1 MTRIGLIGFPVAHS
15 LSPRMQN
22 AAFSAAGLD
31 WQYELWPTPLDELP
45 GRARMIREDA
55 GVAGA
60 NVTIPH
66 KQNIVPL
73 LDGISAHAQ
82 AIGAVNTII
91 KVRPSSPP
99 SPPPLSPE
107 ESGVRLL
114 GDNTDWIG
122 FLNDLRWHGID
133 AGAGLRP
140 ASSRPSPATALVL
153 GAGGSAR
160 AIVYALAI
168 CGLEVRIA
176 NRDPGRAQS
185 LVDDMQLLFP
195 AHRFG
200 AWPLTAG
207 ALRDA
212 SGGAGLVVN
221 CTSAGMSPHADAMPW
236 FDEVAFPG
244 SAVLYDLV
252 YKPRVTRLMRLAEAA
267 GARAI
272 GGIGMLAEQGAAAYA
287 CWTEGLTLAVTP
299 RDASDIMRAA
309 LEYP

>member
-1 MTRIGLIGFPVAHS
+1 MPRIGLIGFPVAHS

-31 WQYELWPTPLDELP
+31 WQYDLWPTPLDELP
-45 GRARMIREDA
+45 GRAQMIREDA
-55 GVAGA
+55 DVAGA

-73 LDGISAHAQ
+73 LDGTSAHAR
-82 AIGAVNTII
+82 AIGAVNTIV
-91 KVRPSSPP
+91 KVRPSPQ
-99 SPPPLSPE
+99 PLSAE
-107 ESGVRLL
+107 ESRVRLL

-133 AGAGLRP
+133 AGAVFRP
-140 ASSRPSPATALVL
+140 ASTRPSPATALVL

-168 CGLEVRIA
+168 CNLEVRIA
-176 NRDPGRAQS
+176 NRDLGRAQS

-195 AHRFG
+195 ANRFG

-212 SGGAGLVVN
+212 SRDAGLVVN
-221 CTSAGMSPHADAMPW
+221 CTSAGMSPNADTMPW
-236 FDEVAFPG
+236 FDEAPFPG
-244 SAVLYDLV
+244 GAVLYDLV

-267 GARAI
+267 GARVI

-287 CWTEGLTLAVTP
+287 CWTEGLALTVTP
-299 RDASDIMRAA
+299 RDASGIMRAA